1 MNPKLRAIL
10 IGIISLAAVLAIYL
24 LYSLASKNPQIDID
38 MGAKSFEA
46 FADVNTDE
54 FDREIG
60 KIAGVGIGDLRKTVF
75 RHMSNG
81 RVDREFGI
89 EELLREENSEWEV
102 AKPFL
107 NIYQNDFK
115 CFITADKG
123 KVHVENAAT
132 RPSPK
137 DATFT
142 GNVVVHILP
151 EAGSDIKESFIY
163 LSDINFVTEK
173 SLLSTAGPV
182 RLVSQDTQML
192 GTGLELIYN
201 DQLERLELFRIVN
214 LAAIHFKGPPTN
226 LLSRATQHNNSQA
239 QSTFTKGAQK
249 SNGTPTTAGGTA
261 EQRRG
266 EYYKCVLSKNA
277 VIDSPEHLIFA
288 EDRIS
293 INNILW
299 SSTSAEE
306 PNEAETIDKDENEVK
321 TTDKDAKASNVTV
334 SAESEPNQPAQAVP
348 DTIITCDNGIFIFPM
363 NSTIIQDDFIQLM
376 SNGASRSKKPP
387 KDFNDNKG
395 RTIFITDRI
404 DYDVQ
409 TDNSVA
415 AGPLELTFYLP
426 DETDT
431 ENREI
436 LVPMNII
443 AQKEAR
449 FLSATRQVTFEG
461 DCACTMSRAEPN
473 DILQKYTLL
482 APKLTV
488 KLASEDP
495 NAKSR
500 IEHLTADGGVV
511 ELRSGK
517 TIKGELFSGAELEC
531 RRTDYDAGQE
541 LFIATGPGE
550 IWLNNSKV
558 PDPNQQQSRFSLR
571 KSCYAFL
578 RNFATLKYF
587 INDNL
592 IIADAE
598 PGQTL
603 RVDYIPVIEGSYGQ
617 RIEAYAAHTEVGFV
631 QTADGR
637 SELSTLTATGGI
649 TYQEENGNE
658 FHGSKLFYDAERS
671 VLRIEGDESEPCYF
685 NGTLVEKIIYDPKTG
700 KVKAPL
706 AGPGVLQIK

>member
-1 MNPKLRAIL
+1 MNSKLRAIL
-10 IGIISLAAVLAIYL
+10 IGLISLAAVLAIYL
-24 LYSLASKNPQIDID
+24 LYSFASKTPRIDID
-38 MGAKSFEA
+38 MGARSFDA
-46 FADVNTDE
+46 VADINTGE
-54 FDREIG
+54 FDSEIG
-60 KIAGVGIGDLRKTVF
+60 KIANVGIRALKKPIF
-75 RHMSNG
+75 RHLNKG
-81 RVDREFGI
+81 RVDREFGF
-89 EELLREENSEWEV
+89 EELLREVKSEWEV
-102 AKPFL
+102 EKPFL

-115 CFITADKG
+115 CFITADGG
-123 KVHVENAAT
+123 KVHVENADS

-142 GNVVVHILP
+142 GNVIVHILP
-151 EAGSDIKESFIY
+151 EKGSDIKESFIY
-163 LSDINFVTEK
+163 LSDIIFVSEK

-182 RLVSQDTQML
+182 RFVSQDTQML

-201 DQLERLELFRIVN
+201 DQLERLELFRMVN
-214 LAAIHFKGPPTN
+214 LAAIHFKGPLTT
-226 LLSRATQHNNSQA
+226 LLSRTTQYNNDQA
-239 QSTFTKGAQK
+239 QSTITNGAPK
-249 SNGTPTTAGGTA
+249 PNGTPTTARGTA

-277 VIDSPEHLIFA
+277 VIDSPEQLIFA

-293 INNILW
+293 INNIFW
-299 SSTSAEE
+299 SSASEEE
-306 PNEAETIDKDENEVK
+306 PNEAETIDKDEKV
-321 TTDKDAKASNVTV
+321 SNVTV
-334 SAESEPNQPAQAVP
+334 SAESEPNQPAQAAL
-348 DTIITCDNGIFIFPM
+348 DTVITCDNGIFIFPM
-363 NSTIIQDDFIQLM
+363 NSTIIQNDFVQPMID
-376 SNGASRSKKPP
+376 GTSRSKKPLQ
-387 KDFNDNKG
+387 DFNDSKG

-415 AGPLELTFYLP
+415 VGPLELTFYLP

-431 ENREI
+431 ENRET
-436 LVPMNII
+436 LVPMNIS

-482 APKLTV
+482 APKVTV

-495 NAKSR
+495 NTKSR

-511 ELRSGK
+511 KLQSGK
-517 TIKGELFSGAELEC
+517 TIKGELFSGVELEC
-531 RRTDYDAGQE
+531 RRTDYDTNQE
-541 LFIATGPGE
+541 LFMATGPGT
-550 IWLNNSKV
+550 IQLNNSKAS
-558 PDPNQQQSRFSLR
+558 DSNQPQSRFSLR

-587 INDNL
+587 MNDNL

-603 RVDYIPVIEGSYGQ
+603 WVDYIPVIEGKYGQ
-617 RIEAYAAHTEVGFV
+617 WVKAYAAHTEVGFV

-671 VLRIEGDESEPCYF
+671 VLRVEGDESEPCYF

-700 KVKAPL
+700 KFKAPL

>member
-1 MNPKLRAIL
+1 MNSKLRAIL

-46 FADVNTDE
+46 VADVNTDE
-54 FDREIG
+54 FNREIG
-60 KIAGVGIGDLRKTVF
+60 KIAGVGIDGVRKTVF

-81 RVDREFGI
+81 RIDREFGF
-89 EELLREENSEWEV
+89 EELLREVKSEWEV

-115 CFITADKG
+115 CFITADEG
-123 KVHVENAAT
+123 KVHVENAAS

-142 GNVVVHILP
+142 GNVTIHILP
-151 EAGSDIKESFIY
+151 EKGSDVKESFIY

-214 LAAIHFKGPPTN
+214 LASIHFKGSPTN
-226 LLSRATQHNNSQA
+226 LLSRATQHNNDQT
-239 QSTFTKGAQK
+239 QSTITNGALK
-249 SNGTPTTAGGTA
+249 PIGTPTTARGTA
-261 EQRRG
+261 EQKRG
-266 EYYKCVLSKNA
+266 EYYKCVLSKNV
-277 VIDSPEHLIFA
+277 VIDSPEQLIFA

-299 SSTSAEE
+299 SSTPAEE
-306 PNEAETIDKDENEVK
+306 PNEAETIGKDE
-321 TTDKDAKASNVTV
+321 KASSVTV
-334 SAESEPNQPAQAVP
+334 SAESEPNQPAQAIP

-363 NSTIIQDDFIQLM
+363 NSTMIQDDFIQLM
-376 SNGASRSKKPP
+376 TNGAGRSKKPP
-387 KDFNDNKG
+387 QDFNDSKG
-395 RTIFITDRI
+395 RIIFITDRI

-431 ENREI
+431 ENRET

-449 FLSATRQVTFEG
+449 FLSATRQVIFEG

-473 DILQKYTLL
+473 DILQKYKLL
-482 APKLTV
+482 APKIAV

-495 NAKSR
+495 NTKSR

-511 ELRSGK
+511 KLQSSK

-531 RRTDYDAGQE
+531 RRTDYYAGHQE
-541 LFIATGPGE
+541 LFMATGPG
-550 IWLNNSKV
+550 IIQLNNSKAS
-558 PDPNQQQSRFSLR
+558 DSDQQQSRFSLR

-578 RNFATLKYF
+578 RNFATLKYYM
-587 INDNL
+587 NDNL

-603 RVDYIPVIEGSYGQ
+603 RVDYIPVIEGSHGQ
-617 RIEAYAAHTEVGFV
+617 RVEAYAAHTEVGFV

-637 SELSTLTATGGI
+637 SELSMLTATGGI

-671 VLRIEGDESEPCYF
+671 VIRVEGDESEPCYF

-700 KVKAPL
+700 KLKAPL